1 MEVLKRCI
9 LVVLLILPTI
19 LFAGDTIDINS
30 ADKEVLMSVKGIGEK
45 RAEAIIKHRNE
56 NGPFQSIDQLVEV
69 KGVSQSLVD
78 ANRENLSIQE
88 PD

>member
-88 PD
+88 PN